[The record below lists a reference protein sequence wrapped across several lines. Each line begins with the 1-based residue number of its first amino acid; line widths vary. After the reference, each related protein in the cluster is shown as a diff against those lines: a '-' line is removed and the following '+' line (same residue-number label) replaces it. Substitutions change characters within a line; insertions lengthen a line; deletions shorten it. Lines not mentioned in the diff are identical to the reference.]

1 MTIELC
7 THSSSMQ
14 ASDAKRHF
22 LGMSNPLLP
31 AHAFPVTSRMLLRFS
46 AVLQRNLHLT
56 ASTTVSTVLHE

>member
-22 LGMSNPLLP
+22 LGMSNPLEDGSQI
-31 AHAFPVTSRMLLRFS
+31 PVF
-46 AVLQRNLHLT
+46 HLE
-56 ASTTVSTVLHE
+56 VVFD